1 MSSSFKSDISNNI
14 ISLDSIPFFI
24 ELEER
29 NVQRISD
36 DILNLLELYNFI
48 ISINDSLYL
57 PIKQYA
63 EKQCF

>member
-1 MSSSFKSDISNNI
+1 MIGKYDISNNI

-24 ELEER
+24 DLEER

-48 ISINDSLYL
+48 VSTNDSLYF

-63 EKQCF
+63 EKQCL